1 MKSRLTI
8 IPLAICLI
16 MMLSSNTKLYSR
28 EYDVSF
34 ESADI
39 ETVISELRTVTGYE
53 FVYQRQILDGIGNI
67 TCSYKGNSLEGLL
80 NVVIYD
86 KAGLEYEIVDKTI
99 ILSADVDRPY
109 AKRIITGM
117 VLDPSD
123 EPLMG
128 AVVIMDNTD
137 IYTSTDI
144 DGAFAIMVDGASPS
158 LTVSCMGMKDVK
170 IQGSSL
176 KEPFIVVRMT
186 QDFHLLDEVVVTGY
200 QNIKKANTT
209 SSFQTVTAKEMDRQH
224 SGSIVGNLEG
234 KVSGLVGYNNGLNG
248 EGESTLTIR
257 GISSFQARTNPLVV
271 VDGLPIEGSIE
282 TVNPYN
288 IESISVL
295 KDASAASIYGAR
307 ASNGV
312 IVITTKQARDERLVV
327 EFSSDITVS
336 EKMNYDNYR
345 WADAGQVIQLEK
357 YNFDY
362 IRTLEDQSAFE
373 NLNLNYDDNR
383 SSVSPIV
390 RLLIE
395 NSRGILNN
403 QELESSLKKLGQNDY
418 RKEWQKA
425 FERNQVLQQYNIGV
439 RTKGRYLSSN
449 LVVNYRRDNNGR
461 VNEADQD
468 LTVSYSGLLQ
478 TTKWLNFNFG
488 VNIINEKSRS
498 HIGSGYS
505 GINSFSPYET
515 MYNEDGSHKEMEAD
529 VFLNEPSLQNPAYG
543 LRPVSYNPLDEI
555 DMNYRN
561 ARSTNIRSFIHANVD
576 LLPGWSASAQFQYE
590 DIYSKSDSYYEPDS
604 YSMRYLY
611 NLYTFDDAS
620 RGVIHLMPEGGQLV
634 TSTGEGA
641 YWTFRAQSTYSN
653 TIKDKHEIEAAG
665 GFEFRESRTKGYS
678 SVLLGYD
685 DMTQTNS
692 NGLINYKEL
701 KDYEGQT
708 SAMGTS
714 YNAYGAPDGSSFTT
728 SDILHRFYSL
738 YLTANYAY
746 DGRYSVSGS
755 VRLDKTDLFGAD
767 PKFRGRPLWS
777 AGASWNINN
786 EEFMKGASWID
797 VLKLRVS
804 YGLTGNIDS
813 SVPSY
818 LTASIG
824 INELTG
830 QKYAAL
836 NTPPNDQLRWEKT
849 SSWNAGVDYAL
860 MNNRLIGSLDLYH
873 KHGSDLLTVTDI
885 DPTTGFNSLTINNGE
900 LINKGLEITVTGQAV
915 VPSSRNSFGLNLMA
929 NFSYNHNTIVKIN
942 HLPTS
947 GSESLSV
954 YTLHQGYPVHSL
966 FSYRYAGLY
975 QDGNIQY
982 YGWKDKFGAVH
993 LTDVNYEDFTT
1004 EDVVFSGTLDPKT
1017 AVSFT
1022 PEMTYAGFTLSALFT
1037 FYGGHYMRAG
1047 VSDWSS
1053 DGTAQGYWR
1062 TDIEAVPAAY
1072 LNYWESGDRTLYP
1085 ANGYMGGTNVVGN
1098 PQYMD
1103 TNVVRADYAKLRNV
1117 VLDYNFSRRVCR
1129 KMHLSGLRLRFQA
1142 NNLATW
1148 SMNSLGID
1156 PEANSP
1162 IDGYD
1167 LDMTPRSYTI
1177 GINLTF

>member
-1 MKSRLTI
+1 MKNRLATI
-8 IPLAICLI
+8 LTALCVV
-16 MMLSSNTKLYSR
+16 MLFSSNTKLYSQ
-28 EYDVSF
+28 EYDVVF
-34 ESADI
+34 ENEDI
-39 ETVISELRTVTGYE
+39 ETVISRLKTVTGYE
-53 FVYQRQILDGIGNI
+53 FVYQRQILDGVGNI
-67 TCSYKGNSLEGLL
+67 SCRYKGNSLEGLL
-80 NVVIYD
+80 DVVIYD

-99 ILSADVDRPY
+99 ILSSEIDRKQV
-109 AKRIITGM
+109 KRMVSGI

-123 EPLMG
+123 EPLIG
-128 AVVIMDNTD
+128 AMVLLDNSH
-137 IYTSTDI
+137 IYTLTDA
-144 DGAFAIMVDGASPS
+144 DGAFVIMVDGRDPS
-158 LTVSCMGMKDVK
+158 LTVSCLGMKDANIK
-170 IQGSSL
+170 PN
-176 KEPFIVVRMT
+176 KESFIMVRMT
-186 QDFHLLDEVVVTGY
+186 EDFHLLDEVVVTGY

-209 SSFQTVTAKEMDRQH
+209 SSFQTVTAKEMDRQY
-224 SGSIVGNLEG
+224 SNSIVGNLEG

-257 GISSFQARTNPLVV
+257 GISSFQARTNPLIV

-312 IVITTKQARDERLVV
+312 IVISTKQAREEKLVV
-327 EFSSDITVS
+327 EFSGDVTIS

-345 WADAGQVIQLEK
+345 WADAAQLIKLER

-362 IRTLEDQSAFE
+362 IRNLDDQSAFE

-383 SSVSPIV
+383 SSVSPIA

-395 NSRGILNN
+395 NNRGNLSS
-403 QELESSLKKLGQNDY
+403 QDLENTLRQLGGNDY

-425 FERNQVLQQYNIGV
+425 FERNQVLQQYNLGV
-439 RTKGRYLSSN
+439 RTKGKYLSSN
-449 LVVNYRRDNNGR
+449 LVANYRRDNNAR
-461 VNEADQD
+461 VNEADKE
-468 LTVSYSGLLQ
+468 LTISYSGIL
-478 TTKWLNFNFG
+478 TATKWLNFNFG
-488 VNIINEKSRS
+488 VNIINEKSKT
-498 HIGSGYS
+498 HIGSDYS

-515 MYNEDGSHKEMEAD
+515 MYNADGSRREMEAD
-529 VFLNEPSLQNPAYG
+529 VFLGESSLQNPAFG
-543 LRPVSYNPLDEI
+543 LRPMAYNPLDEM

-561 ARSTNIRSFIHANVD
+561 ARSTNIRSYIHANVD
-576 LLPGWSASAQFQYE
+576 ILPGWSASAQFQYE
-590 DIYSKSDSYYEPDS
+590 DIFSKADSYYEPDS
-604 YSMRYLY
+604 YAMRYLY
-611 NLYTFDDAS
+611 NSYTFDDAS
-620 RGVIHLMPEGGQLV
+620 RGIIHLIPEGGQLS

-641 YWTFRAQSTYSN
+641 YWTFRAQTSYSN
-653 TIKDKHEIEAAG
+653 IIRQKHEIEAAG

-678 SVLLGYD
+678 SILLGYD

-692 NGLINYKEL
+692 NGLMNYKEL
-701 KDYEGQT
+701 NDYEGQT
-708 SAMGTS
+708 SVLGSS
-714 YNAYGAPDGSSFTT
+714 YYAYGAPDGSSFTT

-738 YLTANYAY
+738 YLTANYSY
-746 DGRYSVSGS
+746 DSRYSVSGS

-777 AGASWNINN
+777 AGASWNANN
-786 EEFMKGASWID
+786 EEFMKSVSWID

-818 LTASIG
+818 LTATIG

-830 QKYAAL
+830 QKYASL
-836 NTPPNDQLRWEKT
+836 DTPPNDQLRWEKT

-860 MNNRLIGSLDLYH
+860 FGNRLMGSIDFYH

-900 LINKGLEITVTGQAV
+900 LINKGVELTLTGRAV
-915 VPSSRNSFGLNLMA
+915 VPKSRNSFGLDFTA
-929 NFSYNHNTIVKIN
+929 NFSYNHNKIVKVN

-947 GSESLSV
+947 GAESLSV

-966 FSYRYAGLY
+966 FSYRYAGLF
-975 QDGNIQY
+975 QDGDIQY
-982 YGWKDKFGAVH
+982 YGWKDKFGAIH
-993 LTDVNYEDFTT
+993 LTDINYEDFTT
-1004 EDVVFSGTLDPKT
+1004 EDVVFSGTLDPKV

-1022 PEMTYAGFTLSALFT
+1022 PELTYAGFTLSALLT

-1047 VSDWSS
+1047 VADWSS
-1053 DGTAQGYWR
+1053 DGTAQGYYK
-1062 TDIEAVPAAY
+1062 TDVEAVPAAY
-1072 LNYWESGDRTLYP
+1072 LKYWETGDTSRYP
-1085 ANGYMGGTNVVGN
+1085 ANGYPGGTNIVGTA
-1098 PQYMD
+1098 QYMD
-1103 TNVVRADYAKLRNV
+1103 ANVVRADYAKLRNV
-1117 VLDYNFSRRVCR
+1117 VLDYNFSRKVCR
-1129 KMHLSGLRLRFQA
+1129 KMKLSGLRLRFQA
-1142 NNLATW
+1142 NNLATIAF
-1148 SMNSLGID
+1148 NSLGID

-1162 IDGYD
+1162 VDGYD

-1177 GINLTF
+1177 GINVTF